1 MIDSKALAEFFGT
14 ATLLLA
20 VVGSSFMAERLT
32 QDAALALLIN
42 ATVTA
47 AVLALI
53 IRSAVNLSGAHF
65 NPVVTLTALLLGK
78 IKSLEALVYLI
89 SQVLGA
95 IFGVILANLMFVEVV
110 FSSSSIQRDGSAQF
124 LGELIA
130 TTGLVFIAFSA
141 KKKQVWKLIPL
152 WMFGAYFFTVSSS
165 FANPAVTLARFFTDA
180 PAGIAGS
187 SLPGFIAAQLLG
199 ALLVLALLRN
209 KKRIS
214 K

>member
-1 MIDSKALAEFFGT
+1 MIGSKALAEFFGT

-47 AVLALI
+47 AALALI

-110 FSSSSIQRDGSAQF
+110 FISSSIQRDGSAQF

>member
-32 QDAALALLIN
+32 QDSALALLIN

-47 AVLALI
+47 AALALI

-78 IKSLEALVYLI
+78 IKSHEALVYWI

-124 LGELIA
+124 LGEVIA

-152 WMFGAYFFTVSSS
+152 WIFGAYFFTVSSS

>member
-1 MIDSKALAEFFGT
+1 MIGSKALAEFFGT

-47 AVLALI
+47 AALALI

-110 FSSSSIQRDGSAQF
+110 FISSSIQRDGSAQF

-152 WMFGAYFFTVSSS
+152 WIFGAYFFTVSSS

>member
-1 MIDSKALAEFFGT
+1 MIGSKALAEFFGT

-32 QDAALALLIN
+32 QDRALALLIN

-47 AVLALI
+47 AALALI

-78 IKSLEALVYLI
+78 IKSHEALVYWI

-152 WMFGAYFFTVSSS
+152 WIFGAYFFTVSSS

>member
-1 MIDSKALAEFFGT
+1 
-14 ATLLLA
+14 
-20 VVGSSFMAERLT
+20 MAERLT
-32 QDAALALLIN
+32 QDSALALLIN

-47 AVLALI
+47 AALALI

-78 IKSLEALVYLI
+78 IKSHEALVYCI

-124 LGELIA
+124 LGEVIA

-152 WMFGAYFFTVSSS
+152 WIFGAYFFTFSSS

-209 KKRIS
+209 RERIS
-214 K
+214 R

>member
-1 MIDSKALAEFFGT
+1 MIGSKALAEFFGT

-47 AVLALI
+47 AALALI

-110 FSSSSIQRDGSAQF
+110 FISSSIQRDGSAQF

-152 WMFGAYFFTVSSS
+152 WISGAYFFTVSSS

>member
-1 MIDSKALAEFFGT
+1 MIGSKALAEFFGT

-47 AVLALI
+47 AALALI

-65 NPVVTLTALLLGK
+65 NPVVTLTALLLAK

-152 WMFGAYFFTVSSS
+152 WIFGAYFFTVSSS

>member
-1 MIDSKALAEFFGT
+1 MIGSKALAELFGT

-47 AVLALI
+47 AALALI

-152 WMFGAYFFTVSSS
+152 WIFGAYFFTVSSS

>member
-1 MIDSKALAEFFGT
+1 MIGSKALAEFFGT

-47 AVLALI
+47 AALALI